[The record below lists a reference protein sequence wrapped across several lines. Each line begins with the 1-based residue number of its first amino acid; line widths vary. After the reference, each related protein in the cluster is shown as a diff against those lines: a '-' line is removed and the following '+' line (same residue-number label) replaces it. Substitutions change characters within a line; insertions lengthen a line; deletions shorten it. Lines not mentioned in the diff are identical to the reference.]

1 MEQCRLA
8 AQAAEAAREE
18 MSHQLLKAYDEVAQL
33 QLQLEGLSGMEA
45 ELQSQQDRLDLA
57 MEILGERNARVR
69 YPAVAMSI
77 TCVCAFGAKRR
88 SSAISSAL
96 SFYSSVTT
104 CANNCSTRLQPCTAT
119 VYVHEPAGCQHER
132 LNMLISM
139 LESRLCITGY
149 INCLKKSP

>member
-8 AQAAEAAREE
+8 AQAAEAARDE
-18 MSHQLLKAYDEVAQL
+18 MSHQLLKAYDEVTQL

-77 TCVCAFGAKRR
+77 TCVRVRR
-88 SSAISSAL
+88 K
-96 SFYSSVTT
+96 T
-104 CANNCSTRLQPCTAT
+104 
-119 VYVHEPAGCQHER
+119 
-132 LNMLISM
+132 
-139 LESRLCITGY
+139 
-149 INCLKKSP
+149 